1 MSFRAL
7 FIGQNLSHCHCLL
20 PPIGWLP
27 ALCENSVA
35 KMSSRVTHITS
46 IKNTLCHYKGIV
58 HKFVVVKHSSLC
70 WVHLMLPTDVVSGN
84 LKVILALCHSLRL
97 HFEGSSP
104 KRELRALHSARMHPF
119 PSPYLIWC
127 NSYALFALPP
137 LLAYPFIFSTPLTI
151 ESFLLFFLSS
161 LACSRQSWQLIPYAC
176 SSHSCL

>member
-1 MSFRAL
+1 MSVRAL
-7 FIGQNLSHCHCLL
+7 FIGQNLSHRHCLL
-20 PPIGWLP
+20 PPIRWHP

-35 KMSSRVTHITS
+35 KMSSRVTHITA

-58 HKFVVVKHSSLC
+58 RKFVVVKHSSLC

-104 KRELRALHSARMHPF
+104 KRELHALHSARMDLF
-119 PSPYLIWC
+119 PSAYLIWC

-137 LLAYPFIFSTPLTI
+137 LLACLIIFAALLTI
-151 ESFLLFFLSS
+151 ESLLLFFLSS
-161 LACSRQSWQLIPYAC
+161 LPCSR
-176 SSHSCL
+176 